1 MASGPPCQLFL
12 LPGNRPRDS
21 LAVIPSAL
29 IGSSFARIART
40 RSQPARNAWPPPLPN
55 RATRRPLPAEQKTTK
70 STESHGL
77 HRAAKPASRD
87 PLKARPAAHKGSS
100 RDPFFPMLPSCA
112 CAELPPQWPPLG
124 APLLCSLLASPSAA
138 SLSSGL
144 QRISSFEAL
153 LAVTGDCWGRFEYRG
168 SLCSPRSRLIA
179 HRSSSLPQSRPVPW
193 TTRLRARFSVISPL
207 MCSLL
212 PSLRVAGVNWG
223 SGLTIA
229 PGRFLRRVRRRWGR
243 RRRRRTSWRK
253 GEKVITVRYKLT
265 ATISPMDTGSILK
278 I

>member
-1 MASGPPCQLFL
+1 MWGPRITSFL
-12 LPGNRPRDS
+12 LTEIAVRAWNGSATLGSFVRAPRASRS
-21 LAVIPSAL
+21 LAHRLKPSPPDSDLLSGTHVVRRFVPADRARPGAESARSL
-29 IGSSFARIART
+29 RRRPTEIRRTLRAVRTDPGRSSLPGYKWKPR
-40 RSQPARNAWPPPLPN
+40 PPLLYIS
-55 RATRRPLPAEQKTTK
+55 LPRT
-70 STESHGL
+70 
-77 HRAAKPASRD
+77 
-87 PLKARPAAHKGSS
+87 
-100 RDPFFPMLPSCA
+100 
-112 CAELPPQWPPLG
+112 ELPPQWPPLG

-144 QRISSFEAL
+144 RRISSFEAL
-153 LAVTGDCWGRFEYRG
+153 LAVTGGCWGRFEYRG

-229 PGRFLRRVRRRWGR
+229 PGRFLRQVL
-243 RRRRRTSWRK
+243 RRRTSWRK
-253 GEKVITVRYKLT
+253 GERVITVRYKLT